1 MNRQYSGP
9 RPVEPPSL
17 DLGPQQLCHQTE
29 GPTRSLVPQPP
40 RNGEPRAVRQGLTRP
55 QGKALGPEFLWAW
68 SSGGPVPPASAQA
81 RMRPHCRVT
90 TWGIQGC
97 QQCAFEVGIFPGSWT
112 CVNRQ
117 VPHVT
122 RGQAMQNLLT
132 LASHMSSVLR
142 PQEALGFGIRS
153 RESGKQGSWVTV

>member
-9 RPVEPPSL
+9 RPAEPPSP
-17 DLGPQQLCHQTE
+17 DLGPQQLCHQTV

-40 RNGEPRAVRQGLTRP
+40 RNGEPRAVQQGLTRP
-55 QGKALGPEFLWAW
+55 QGKVLGPEFLWAW
-68 SSGGPVPPASAQA
+68 SSGGPVLPASAQA

-90 TWGIQGC
+90 TWGSR
-97 QQCAFEVGIFPGSWT
+97 AASSVPLSGIFPGSWT
-112 CVNRQ
+112 CVNRP
-117 VPHVT
+117 VSRVT

-132 LASHMSSVLR
+132 LASHMSSVLS